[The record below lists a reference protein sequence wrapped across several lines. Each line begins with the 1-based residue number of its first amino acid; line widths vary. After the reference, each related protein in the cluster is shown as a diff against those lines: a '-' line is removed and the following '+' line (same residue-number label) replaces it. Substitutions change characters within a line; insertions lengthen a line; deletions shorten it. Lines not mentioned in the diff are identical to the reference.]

1 MNLSESLFNS
11 SGNLPLVFVEK
22 IILLPSDIPAG
33 RQKVEITLSV
43 QKLLRTRM
51 IPHRLF
57 VGFTT
62 KKELFLKM
70 IKSDLIAK
78 NIIRTVNLGTGIK
91 KRYLELNV
99 KDADFN
105 ETGRTSGGRRLIKKS
120 LTITE
125 DFDLDDIENL
135 YIYATAY
142 AIDPQSKTKS
152 GVERKLAAMSI
163 SQPAIESIIENNQTS
178 NTGLIYVLTESVRGY
193 GKKGSVWSGPVHK
206 VTFAGSKR
214 PIVMAGGAHSDQP
227 HPTLSVTRV
236 SNQKV
241 QDKRFLNVATKL
253 PFNNTDPASPSLR
266 IRKEVLTMR
275 KIMSPPIAISDAHYS
290 RTSSDILKILFSVDR
305 ARLVKQNVKLGNFIL
320 NKEALDSCLQIEDM
334 RVFRTRIAPSTAP
347 NKLTPGKIN
356 ICGSNAAEAS
366 DKFIGSLKNG
376 TVRSVDLGAGED
388 RVLDFVI
395 TDSSAT
401 DADVGTY
408 QYKIFIDVVDLS
420 VDTIAA
426 LSNKLQIGLVNY
438 SKFISNIELR
448 ARQSKKDK
456 KFDFKAYMQANRATL
471 KRLNKSWQQ
480 LIDDYLTA
488 VRFIFGRTPFVQYSS
503 LMWKKNLLAMVN
515 PDNGDMR
522 SIREVAELI
531 SDFTMNLQRMYKGGT
546 VSGSESA
553 FKVTSRARAQNDAKR
568 KIRLE
573 HVFAKKYKKTVTISE
588 GTDYLDNSIA
598 TNNVNNFTN
607 MPFAGFKK
615 RVNVELAKYNAPD
628 SNSPAINKYG
638 YLSPRRL
645 YAKGTV
651 IETNTSTLPQA
662 AGNGLLV
669 SATTPVGPVSLPTS
683 PNRSEEIFEAE
694 IDSLLNLSD
703 VSTIPLRQP
712 LINILK
718 RSTAPATDVNASRAY
733 LSIDSRF
740 NKDIEDASTAVSGS
754 LQSNINISSTRSR
767 EALIRRSSL
776 VAAIVNSSA
785 INFRQRPQLTN
796 PDVLAP
802 SLAAHSLMT
811 APTSQN
817 SFEVA
822 INYNSAAEI
831 QYFVGHSTTHDIV
844 NINAKNWKTLT
855 KQQFEKLKNSGAQ
868 VLCRTVL
875 VNNAVNVPNKYALPE
890 YDGLFMLGDKPATSI
905 SVNPGL
911 AVDLIE
917 KMAVNSSSENKSV
930 SLNIESAPANV
941 DTTLVCSSFMLQ
953 NAPVTIGAP
962 LPARITA
969 PTPSAGAS
977 KSPRRVG
984 GAPSMRSGGG
994 GSKGGGSY

>member
-11 SGNLPLVFVEK
+11 SRSLPLVFVEK
-22 IILLPSDIPAG
+22 IMLLAPDIPAG

-43 QKLLRTRM
+43 QKLMKGRM
-51 IPHRLF
+51 LPYRLF
-57 VGFTT
+57 VGFDT
-62 KKELFLKM
+62 KKEVFLKM
-70 IKSDLIAK
+70 IKSESIAK
-78 NIIRTVNLGTGIK
+78 NIIRTVNRGNGMK

-105 ETGRTSGGRRLIKKS
+105 ERARASGGAQIIKKS

-125 DFDLDDIENL
+125 EFDLDNIENL
-135 YIYATAY
+135 YMYATAY

-152 GVERKLAAMSI
+152 GVERNIGAMRI
-163 SQPAIESIIENNQTS
+163 SRPVIESIIENNQTS
-178 NTGLIYVLTESVRGY
+178 NTGLIYVLTESVAGY

-206 VTFAGSKR
+206 VASSKKKK
-214 PIVMAGGAHSDQP
+214 PVVMAGSGHTDRP
-227 HPTLSVTRV
+227 HPRLSVTRV

-241 QDKRFLNVATKL
+241 QDKRFLSVATKL
-253 PFNNTDPASPSLR
+253 PFNNTDPTSPEPR
-266 IRKEVLTMR
+266 IRKEVLTMK

-290 RTSSDILKILFSVDR
+290 RTSNDILKILFSVDR

-320 NKEALDSCLQIEDM
+320 NKEALDSCLQIENI
-334 RVFRTRIAPSTAP
+334 RVFRNRIAPSTAP

-356 ICGSNAAEAS
+356 ICGSNVDEVS
-366 DKFIGSLKNG
+366 DKFIGSLTNG
-376 TVRSVDLGAGED
+376 DVRSVDLGAGEP

-395 TDSSAT
+395 TDTSAA

-420 VDTIAA
+420 VDAVAA

-448 ARQSKKDK
+448 ARKPKKGK
-456 KFDFKAYMQANRATL
+456 KFDFKAYMQTNRVGL

-488 VRFIFGRTPFVQYSS
+488 VRFIFGGEPFVQYSS

-531 SDFTMNLQRMYKGGT
+531 SDFITNLQRMYKGGT

-607 MPFAGFKK
+607 MSFAGFKK
-615 RVNVELAKYNAPD
+615 RINVELAKYNAPD

-651 IETNTSTLPQA
+651 IETNTAILPQS

-669 SATTPVGPVSLPTS
+669 SAMTPAGPVSLPTS
-683 PNRSEEIFEAE
+683 PNISEEIFEAE

-703 VSTIPLRQP
+703 VNTIPLRQP

-718 RSTAPATDVNASRAY
+718 RSVTPNADTNASRAY

-767 EALIRRSSL
+767 RALIQRSSL
-776 VAAIVNSSA
+776 VTAIVNSSA
-785 INFRQRPQLTN
+785 INFRRRPALIN

-802 SLAAHSLMT
+802 SLAAHSLGT
-811 APTSQN
+811 VPPYQN
-817 SFEVA
+817 SFEAA

-831 QYFVGHSTTHDIV
+831 QYFDGHSTTHDIV

-868 VLCRTVL
+868 ILCRTVL
-875 VNNAVNVPNKYALPE
+875 VNNAVNIPNKYVLPE
-890 YDGLFMLGDKPATSI
+890 YDGLFMLGDKPAPSI
-905 SVNPGL
+905 GVNPRP
-911 AVDLIE
+911 AAHLIA

-941 DTTLVCSSFMLQ
+941 DTTHVCSSFMLQ
-953 NAPVTIGAP
+953 NTPTMIAPPAAPRGA
-962 LPARITA
+962 ARTTGTRAPRTA
-969 PTPSAGAS
+969 TS
-977 KSPRRVG
+977 
-984 GAPSMRSGGG
+984 SMRRGSGG
-994 GSKGGGSY
+994 GSKGGSY